1 VKIDS
6 PICGE
11 SMKKKMLIDACS
23 FAARFL
29 LLLEV
34 AMDGELASSEP
45 NSHGATKSLFCESRG
60 YSIFVVKAGSKG
72 KEPFRRPLCKR
83 LKLSRLCHISSEHR
97 SLHFYLTCVVSL
109 LGAGVPAEAESEMVS
124 ACAW

>member
-11 SMKKKMLIDACS
+11 SMKKKMLIDACGGE
-23 FAARFL
+23 AARFL
-29 LLLEV
+29 LLPEV

-60 YSIFVVKAGSKG
+60 YSIFVQAPQCS
-72 KEPFRRPLCKR
+72 
-83 LKLSRLCHISSEHR
+83 
-97 SLHFYLTCVVSL
+97 
-109 LGAGVPAEAESEMVS
+109 
-124 ACAW
+124 